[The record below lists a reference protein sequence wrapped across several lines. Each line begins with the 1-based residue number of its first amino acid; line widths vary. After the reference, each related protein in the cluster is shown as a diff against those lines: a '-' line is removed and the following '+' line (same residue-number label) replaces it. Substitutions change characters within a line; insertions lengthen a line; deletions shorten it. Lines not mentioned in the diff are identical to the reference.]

1 MSNWI
6 KNEDNISNVV
16 ISSRIRLARNLIDYP
31 FPNKLKKEEAEEI
44 MKKIKE
50 TIINGNTVLKDEFK
64 FYKMDE
70 LDEIERK
77 IMVENHLISMDLAN
91 NKNAGVLIKNDETVS
106 IMINEEDHLRIQTL
120 FSGFKLDEAWDIADK
135 IDDILEENLN
145 YTFDEKLGYL
155 TSCPTNV
162 GTGLRA
168 SIMIHLPALVELGYI
183 NGVLNAVNQIGLA
196 VRGIYGEGSGYF
208 GNIYQI
214 SNQLTLGRDE
224 KEIIGNIIGIS
235 KQIIEKELSSRE
247 ILKNRLGPKL
257 EDRFFRSLGI
267 LKNARLIDSK
277 EAMNLLSNIK
287 LGIEMGYIEGF
298 TTRDIDS
305 LMIQIQPAYQ
315 FRLYNSTNSVQRD
328 MNRAKFIREKLSI

>member
-1 MSNWI
+1 MTNWI
-6 KNEDNISNVV
+6 KNEDNSENVV

-31 FPNKLKKEEAEEI
+31 FPNKLRKEESEEI
-44 MKKIKE
+44 IKKVKD
-50 TIINGNTVLKDEFK
+50 TILKGNTVLKDEFE
-64 FYKMDE
+64 FYKMSE

-77 IMVENHLISMDLAN
+77 IMVENHLISIDLGKN
-91 NKNAGVLIKNDETVS
+91 ENAGVLIKKDETVS

-120 FSGFKLDEAWDIADK
+120 FSGFKLNEAWDIADK

-145 YTFDEKLGYL
+145 YAFDERLGYL

-168 SIMIHLPALVELGYI
+168 SIMVHLPALVELGYI
-183 NGVLNAVNQIGLA
+183 NGVLNAANKIGLA
-196 VRGIYGEGSGYF
+196 VRGIYGEGSGSL

-224 KEIIGNIIGIS
+224 NEIIGNIIGIS
-235 KQIIEKELSSRE
+235 KQIIEKELSARE
-247 ILKNRLGPKL
+247 MLKNKLGPKL

-267 LKNARLIDSK
+267 LKYSRLISSK
-277 EAMNLLSNIK
+277 EAMNLLSNVK
-287 LGIEMGYIEGF
+287 LGIEMGYINEF
-298 TTRDIDS
+298 TTRDIDK
-305 LMIQIQPAYQ
+305 LMIEIQPAYQ
-315 FRLYNSTNSVQRD
+315 LRLYNSMDSIERD